1 VYSKAGG
8 QQQLSVLVAEDHTP
22 LRELIA
28 AILNNAGYN
37 VLTAASGDEALRIAS
52 ESTVDLLL
60 TDVRMPGLSADS
72 LVDQFKEHA
81 GNAGVVMMS
90 GDLDAIKAQGRV
102 QLLQKPFTSKSLL
115 AVVSRGLG
123 DRATKP

>member
-90 GDLDAIKAQGRV
+90 GDLDAIKAHGRV